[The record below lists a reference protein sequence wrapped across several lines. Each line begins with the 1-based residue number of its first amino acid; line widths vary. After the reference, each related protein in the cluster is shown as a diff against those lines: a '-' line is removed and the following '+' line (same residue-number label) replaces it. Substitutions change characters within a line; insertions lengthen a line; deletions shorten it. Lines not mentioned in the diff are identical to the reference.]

1 MLNDISDYSITS
13 PKFMNINRICR
24 VSSAYRSL
32 LQVYRN
38 QFGKAAYRP
47 SVDGVYRSVYNQF
60 LHHSIP
66 VANRF
71 EQRPRFC
78 KLHNERVGYFRP
90 GFSIR
95 IAR

>member
-1 MLNDISDYSITS
+1 MFSDISPIIFIHPS
-13 PKFMNINRICR
+13 NRICR

-32 LQVYRN
+32 LQVYCN

-47 SVDGVYRSVYNQF
+47 NVDGVYRSVYNQF